1 MPPFATRRLRVL
13 EAIDGVAILAA
24 APVTI
29 RNNDVEHD
37 YRQDSDLHYLTGFD
51 EPEAVLILTTVHD
64 EHRSVLFVRPR
75 DPEREVWD
83 GARAGVDGAKELCGV
98 DATFEIR
105 ELGKLLPKYLE
116 GASNLYYE
124 LGLSPGLDKRVLGA
138 IGRVRGRGRNRK
150 AWPASIVHPDQL
162 WHEMRLVKD
171 EHELQAMRT
180 AADITAEAHRK
191 AMTVAEPGMHE
202 YEVEAVF
209 REVFRRRGAE
219 RAAYGP
225 IVGSGP
231 NATVLHYRANRRKME
246 DGDLLLIDA
255 GCEYD
260 YYASDVTRT
269 FPVSGSFSEPQRRV
283 YEVVLAA
290 QEAAIEATAPG
301 ATIEGIH
308 DVTRRKLVEGMVE
321 LGLLEGDVD
330 TLIEEE
336 TFKRYYMHRTSHWL
350 GMDVHDVGGYF
361 VDGEPRKLTPG
372 MVLTI
377 EPGIYISAEDDQAPE
392 ALRGIGVRIEDD
404 ILVTEAGCENLTAA
418 IPKTVD
424 EVEAACR
431 AQ

>member
-1 MPPFATRRLRVL
+1 
-13 EAIDGVAILAA
+13 VAILAA

-37 YRQDSDLHYLTGFD
+37 YRQDSDLYYLTGFD
-51 EPEAVLILTTVHD
+51 EPETVLVLTTAHE

-83 GARAGVDGAKELCGV
+83 GARAGIDGAKEICGV
-98 DATFEIR
+98 DAVFDVR
-105 ELGKLLPKYLE
+105 ELGKQLPKYLE

-124 LGLSPGLDKRVLGA
+124 LGNSASLDKRILKT
-138 IGRVRGRGRNRK
+138 IQRVRGRGRNRK
-150 AWPASIVHPDQL
+150 GWPSTIVHPDRL

-171 EHELQAMRT
+171 EHELRAMRE
-180 AADITAEAHRK
+180 AADITAEAHGA
-191 AMTVAEPGMHE
+191 AMAAARPGMHE
-202 YEVEAVF
+202 FEIEAIF

-246 DGDLLLIDA
+246 EGDLLLIDA
-255 GCEYD
+255 GCEYG

-269 FPVSGSFSEPQRRV
+269 FPVSGTFTNPQRRV

-290 QEAAIEATAPG
+290 QEAAIEASRPG
-301 ATIEGIH
+301 ADIELLH

-321 LGLLEGDVD
+321 LGLLQGEVD
-330 TLIEEE
+330 TLIEKEA
-336 TFKRYYMHRTSHWL
+336 FKRYYMHRTSHWL

-361 VDGEPRKLTPG
+361 VDGQPRPLAPG

-377 EPGIYISAEDDQAPE
+377 EPGIYVSADDDQAPE
-392 ALRGIGVRIEDD
+392 AYRGIGIRIEDD
-404 ILVTEAGCENLTAA
+404 ILITESGRENLTAA
-418 IPKTVD
+418 IPKTIE

-431 AQ
+431 A

>member
-1 MPPFATRRLRVL
+1 M
-13 EAIDGVAILAA
+13 AIVAA

-37 YRQDSDLHYLTGFD
+37 YRQDSDLYYLTGFD

-83 GARAGVDGAKELCGV
+83 GARAGVDGAMEQCGV
-98 DATFEIR
+98 DAAFDIR

-116 GASNLYYE
+116 GAPNLYYE
-124 LGLSPGLDKRVLGA
+124 LGHSAGLDKRILSA
-138 IGRVRGRGRNRK
+138 INRVRGRGRSRK
-150 AWPASIVHPDQL
+150 AWPASIVHPEHL
-162 WHEMRLVKD
+162 WHEMRLIKD
-171 EHELQAMRT
+171 EHELAAMRV
-180 AADITAEAHRK
+180 AADITAEAHTK
-191 AMTVAEPGMHE
+191 AMAAAKPGVNE
-202 YEVEAVF
+202 YEIEAIF

-231 NATVLHYRANRRKME
+231 NATVLHYRANRREMV

-260 YYASDVTRT
+260 YYACDVTRT
-269 FPVSGSFSEPQRRV
+269 FPVSGTFTEPQRRL

-290 QEAAIEATAPG
+290 QEAAIEASAPG
-301 ATIEGIH
+301 ATVEGLH
-308 DVTRRKLVEGMVE
+308 DVTKRKLVEGMVE

-330 TLIEEE
+330 VLIQEE

-361 VDGEPRKLTPG
+361 VDGEPRKLAPG

-377 EPGIYISAEDDQAPE
+377 EPGIYISADDEQAPE
-392 ALRGIGVRIEDD
+392 AFRGIGIRIEDD
-404 ILVTEAGCENLTAA
+404 ILITESGRENLTAA
-418 IPKTVD
+418 IPKTID

-431 AQ
+431 A